1 MMNRGDFDSTQASD
15 NRCAFDDKLVIKP
28 SLVAGSTTTWSYKA
42 VRTIAVHTNVQLTAV
57 LLYRRLTAFLL
68 LQRCCISC
76 PPLLQLLLALAD
88 LTWLAY
94 TDFPGTQYQPHNAC
108 SGQTAGHVKLLCATW
123 TCDWAGAPPTRA
135 AFNQNRTRVYYE
147 VATISLHCVYHPQQL
162 QLEVF

>member
-1 MMNRGDFDSTQASD
+1 MTQ
-15 NRCAFDDKLVIKP
+15 LVIKP
-28 SLVAGSTTTWSYKA
+28 SLVAGSTTRWSYKA

-88 LTWLAY
+88 LTWPAY

-108 SGQTAGHVKLLCATW
+108 SGQTAGHVKLLCDTTW

-135 AFNQNRTRVYYE
+135 ALPSIKIAHVCITKLRQ
-147 VATISLHCVYHPQQL
+147 SLSTASITL
-162 QLEVF
+162 SSSS

>member
-1 MMNRGDFDSTQASD
+1 MIARQLIAKGCGRIEIRRATTGVPLMTQ
-15 NRCAFDDKLVIKP
+15 LVIKP
-28 SLVAGSTTTWSYKA
+28 SLVAGSTTRWSYKA

-94 TDFPGTQYQPHNAC
+94 TDFPGTQYQPRL
-108 SGQTAGHVKLLCATW
+108 VVVRL
-123 TCDWAGAPPTRA
+123 
-135 AFNQNRTRVYYE
+135 RV
-147 VATISLHCVYHPQQL
+147 T
-162 QLEVF
+162 